1 MGFHT
6 ATRQSRTGIA
16 TLVLTVIAL
25 LLMGADSHF
34 AWTQHIRSTL
44 LSAIY
49 PVQRVVGAPV
59 LLAQAVSQ
67 EASEHFRVH
76 QRNETLRKKLGQL
89 RVENQELEALRREND
104 RLRELLNEAQRLKRE
119 VSAAQIIAESPDPFH
134 HTLTISRGQL
144 HGAFLG
150 QPVISAEGV
159 VGQVTAIAPMTA
171 QVILLTDPNSG
182 IPVLARQSRVR
193 GILAGTGNKDL
204 LELRYVPTSA
214 NVQVGDEL
222 VTSGLG
228 AVFPKGLQAARVVKV
243 VRDPHSPFAE
253 ITARPAVPVSRL
265 EDVLLLD
272 LGGKGGPSP
281 RSRTGPNGE
290 AP

>member
-6 ATRQSRTGIA
+6 ATRQSRTGAA
-16 TLVLTVIAL
+16 TLVLGVCAL

-34 AWTQHIRSTL
+34 AWTKHIRSAL

-49 PVQRVVGAPV
+49 PVQRVVSSPV
-59 LLAQAVSQ
+59 LLAQGFSGEVAD
-67 EASEHFRVH
+67 HFRVH
-76 QRNETLRKKLGQL
+76 ERNESLHEKVARL

-104 RLRELLNEAQRLKRE
+104 RLRQLLNEAQRLERE
-119 VSAAQIIAESPDPFH
+119 VSAAQIVAESPDPFH

-159 VGQVTAIAPMTA
+159 VGQVTAVAPLTA
-171 QVILLTDPNSG
+171 QVIVLTDPNSG
-182 IPVLARQSRVR
+182 IPVLARESRVR

-214 NVQVGDEL
+214 NVQKGDEL

-228 AVFPKGLQAARVVKV
+228 AVFPKGLKAARVVKV

-272 LGGKGGPSP
+272 LGGEGAREGRPA
-281 RSRTGPNGE
+281 NGRR
-290 AP
+290 P

>member
-6 ATRQSRTGIA
+6 ATRQSRPGIA
-16 TLVLTVIAL
+16 TLILAVTAL

-34 AWTQHIRSTL
+34 AWTRHIRSAL

-49 PVQRVVGAPV
+49 PVQRVVSSPV
-59 LLAQAVSQ
+59 LLAQAVSG
-67 EASEHFRVH
+67 EVAEHFRVH
-76 QRNETLRKKLGQL
+76 ERNETLQKTVNRLQ
-89 RVENQELEALRREND
+89 VENQELEALRREND
-104 RLRELLNEAQRLKRE
+104 RLRQLLNEAQRLKRE

-159 VGQVTAIAPMTA
+159 VGQISAIAPLTA

-182 IPVLARQSRVR
+182 IPVLARNSRVR

-204 LELRYVPTSA
+204 LQLRYVPTSA
-214 NVQVGDEL
+214 NIRKGDQL

-228 AVFPKGLQAARVVKV
+228 AVFPKGLKAARVVKV
-243 VRDPHSPFAE
+243 LRDPHSPFAE

-272 LGGKGGPSP
+272 LGGKGGPLP
-281 RSRTGPNGE
+281 RSRPGANGE

>member
-6 ATRQSRTGIA
+6 ATRQSRTGVA
-16 TLVLTVIAL
+16 TLVLAVVAL
-25 LLMGADSHF
+25 MLMGADSHF
-34 AWTQHIRSTL
+34 AWTRHIRSAL
-44 LSAIY
+44 LSVIY
-49 PVQRVVGAPV
+49 PVQRTVGAPV
-59 LLAQAVSQ
+59 LLTQALSK
-67 EASEHFRVH
+67 ELSTHFQVH
-76 QRNETLRKKLGQL
+76 QRNETLQARLQRL

-119 VSAAQIIAESPDPFH
+119 VSAAQIVAESPDPFH

-144 HGAFLG
+144 HGTFLG

-159 VGQVTAIAPMTA
+159 VGQVTEVAPMTA

-182 IPVLARQSRVR
+182 IPVLARESRVR
-193 GILAGTGNKDL
+193 GILAGTGNKDR

-214 NVQVGDEL
+214 NIRKGDEL

-228 AVFPKGLQAARVVKV
+228 AVFPKGLMAARVVEV

-272 LGGKGGPSP
+272 LGGGGRNPG
-281 RSRTGPNGE
+281 RQATGAE